1 MFIIFMSCVE
11 ALEMIILNDLFLE
24 ISTPAHWTNEPVFTF
39 DPTNNTINFKT
50 GINKI

>member
-1 MFIIFMSCVE
+1 MSSVE
-11 ALEMIILNDLFLE
+11 ALKMITLNDLVLE

-39 DPTNNTINFKT
+39 DPTNNTINVKT